1 MLDCTESYQYA
12 SKPSSA
18 KVFGRSNEPTSSWR
32 RLGLQGIND
41 SMIPRILDFQGV
53 FMSKN
58 LCDASENSERS
69 RIVALAT
76 VSSIW

>member
-18 KVFGRSNEPTSSWR
+18 KLFGRNNEPTSSWR
-32 RLGLQGIND
+32 RLGVQGINN
-41 SMIPRILDFQGV
+41 SMILEYLTLKEY

-58 LCDASENSERS
+58 LCDAYEVFRGGS
-69 RIVALAT
+69 RQNFE
-76 VSSIW
+76 